1 MNILIDLIRDT
12 TPSDI
17 GTLFL
22 HDPLTN
28 ELYSHVTHPE
38 PVDIAMPAHLGI
50 AGIYPILAGNF
61 NFERIGVFEWDHY

>member
-1 MNILIDLIRDT
+1 MWQKALEKMNILIDLIRDT
-12 TPSDI
+12 TPADI

-50 AGIYPILAGNF
+50 AGK
-61 NFERIGVFEWDHY
+61 